1 MRYDG
6 HLVPHQKRR
15 NPFVT
20 IIRLAHSKGKMR
32 RLTRRERLEEQVKQM
47 DVFHKVEPDMD
58 IQESSLSGAI
68 GERHILRLNA
78 ISCNVMLTGA
88 VTVLVAIVIGGLIL
102 SELIYYNEVSQRRR
116 ALDRRYDTYLLPDHC
131 AIRIWR

>member
-1 MRYDG
+1 
-6 HLVPHQKRR
+6 
-15 NPFVT
+15 
-20 IIRLAHSKGKMR
+20 MR